1 MTNIAHQFKIQNSKF
16 RILRLLVTA
25 VLALVLDQLTKAWI
39 VANVAFQTPLYVIPG
54 FARLRYTENTG
65 AAFGF
70 FQGWTGALSIVA
82 VIIIVAIVL
91 SASRVGTS
99 AFGMIALGLVMGGAL
114 GNLMDR
120 LRLGYVVD
128 FVDLYGPRI
137 NINNIPYSFPVF
149 NVADSA
155 ITIGAML
162 LMATLLFGKSTPEPV
177 ATTTDAT
184 DGDESGAR
192 RPYVP
197 MSRSTP
203 RGTTPAGW
211 AGLAVMLAGLFLIAF
226 RQASKRL

>member
-1 MTNIAHQFKIQNSKF
+1 MTNTSSQFKIQNSKLK
-16 RILRLLVTA
+16 ILRLLVTA

-39 VANVAFQTPLYVIPG
+39 VANVAFQPPIYVIPG

-91 SASRVGTS
+91 SASKVGTS
-99 AFGMIALGLVMGGAL
+99 TFGMIALGLVMGGAL
-114 GNLMDR
+114 GNLTDR

-128 FVDLYGPRI
+128 FVDVYGPRI
-137 NINNIPYSFPVF
+137 NINNVPYSFPVF

-155 ITIGAML
+155 ITIGAIL
-162 LMATLLFGKSTPEPV
+162 LMATLVFSKSPPESAAMTTSAASGDGSDARGSYVHTSSSTPK
-177 ATTTDAT
+177 
-184 DGDESGAR
+184 
-192 RPYVP
+192 
-197 MSRSTP
+197 
-203 RGTTPAGW
+203 GTTPAGW
-211 AGLAVMLAGLFLIAF
+211 AGLVVMLAGLFLIAF